1 MLARL
6 PRISLR
12 ALTRCA
18 RPMSG
23 HPVPTEER
31 SLQARPT
38 IETEAKQTPLTEEDL
53 ASTVIRGR
61 ALWQPISH
69 PKLQNVPVA
78 SLHFRSHHPFLLDLF
93 LHFAQH
99 SASALGIPVSGTIH
113 LPTQR
118 SMWTVIRGPF
128 VHKKSQE
135 NFERR
140 VHKRAI
146 KAWDA
151 DSEVVTVWVKY
162 LRKHMM
168 SGVGMRVTRWERA
181 SVGIGQQIMERDVAK
196 SRSDT
201 REAQVKALADQIV
214 QQELLVDRQEVVID

>member
-1 MLARL
+1 M
-6 PRISLR
+6 
-12 ALTRCA
+12 
-18 RPMSG
+18 
-23 HPVPTEER
+23 
-31 SLQARPT
+31 
-38 IETEAKQTPLTEEDL
+38 
-53 ASTVIRGR
+53 
-61 ALWQPISH
+61 
-69 PKLQNVPVA
+69 
-78 SLHFRSHHPFLLDLF
+78 
-93 LHFAQH
+93 
-99 SASALGIPVSGTIH
+99 
-113 LPTQR
+113 
-118 SMWTVIRGPF
+118 
-128 VHKKSQE
+128 
-135 NFERR
+135 
-140 VHKRAI
+140 HKRAI